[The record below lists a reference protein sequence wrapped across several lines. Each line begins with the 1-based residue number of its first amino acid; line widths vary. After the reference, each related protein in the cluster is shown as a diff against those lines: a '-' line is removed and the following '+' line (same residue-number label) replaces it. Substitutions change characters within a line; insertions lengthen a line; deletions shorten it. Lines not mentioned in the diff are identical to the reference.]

1 MGKSKKTRTPVVA
14 VLNMKGG
21 VGKTTI
27 SANVFQAICEKRQ
40 VSTLLLDLDPQYNL
54 SQLLLTDTDY
64 DRLETAKKTILAALE
79 TEPTTSIF
87 VPDPVA
93 PPLPA
98 ARDIGEV
105 VFVLPGTP
113 PVELVLVPGDFDL
126 FKYTLLADGRKTDL
140 VVRRFC
146 KFVDSARE
154 KFGVIC
160 IDCNPSSSVLTLCA
174 LQACTDLLVPVRADR
189 FSVQGLRLLTNF
201 LSRIPQL
208 EDLPDVHILLN
219 NIDRNAPITDIERQL
234 RSDPYYASRTLAHR
248 LYTSSLLQADPLHT
262 GFAKEKR
269 RPWVARIEQELADVG
284 HELATSI
291 GM

>member
-27 SANVFQAICEKRQ
+27 SANVFQAICETQR

-64 DRLETAKKTILAALE
+64 QHLEKEKKTILAALE

-87 VPDPVA
+87 VPDPA
-93 PPLPA
+93 ASPPPPA
-98 ARDIGEV
+98 APDIGEV
-105 VFVLPGTP
+105 IFHLPGTP
-113 PVELVLVPGDFDL
+113 SIELVLVPGDFNL

-146 KFVDSARE
+146 KFVDAARE
-154 KFGVIC
+154 KFGIIC

-174 LQACTDLLVPVRADR
+174 LLACTDLLV
-189 FSVQGLRLLTNF
+189 
-201 LSRIPQL
+201 
-208 EDLPDVHILLN
+208 
-219 NIDRNAPITDIERQL
+219 
-234 RSDPYYASRTLAHR
+234 
-248 LYTSSLLQADPLHT
+248 
-262 GFAKEKR
+262 
-269 RPWVARIEQELADVG
+269 
-284 HELATSI
+284 
-291 GM
+291 